1 MNNITL
7 LIMAA
12 GMGSRYG
19 GLKQLDAIGPSGETI
34 IDYSVYDA
42 IKAGFTKVVFIF
54 SASFGNGILINELV
68 LNPPFFDALEEEF
81 VAPTIKASFN
91 PCITSDCD
99 NSEELITSC
108 VFTAA
113 LFKLFKLI
121 WAVIVF
127 TTKPNTKNNRNL
139 IICFFC

>member
-42 IKAGFTKVVFIF
+42 IKSGFTKVVFIIRKDF
-54 SASFGNGILINELV
+54 EQ
-68 LNPPFFDALEEEF
+68 
-81 VAPTIKASFN
+81 
-91 PCITSDCD
+91 
-99 NSEELITSC
+99 
-108 VFTAA
+108 
-113 LFKLFKLI
+113 
-121 WAVIVF
+121 
-127 TTKPNTKNNRNL
+127 
-139 IICFFC
+139 